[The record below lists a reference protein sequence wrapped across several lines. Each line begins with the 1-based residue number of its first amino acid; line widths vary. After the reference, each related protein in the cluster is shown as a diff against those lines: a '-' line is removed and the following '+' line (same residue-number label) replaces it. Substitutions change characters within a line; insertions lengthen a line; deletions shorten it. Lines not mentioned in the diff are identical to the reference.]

1 MKKKAKS
8 LPKKKKPS
16 SKPSSK
22 PSQKGFKFWF
32 FLLFFTS
39 AWMFVLGVLVGRG
52 TAPVHFDIEKLQKE
66 LAGLKQ
72 AAIEREERR
81 YKISPKA
88 ISDANTFG
96 FYETLKGKKSNV
108 KLYPSKSKQKRKTL
122 PEKVVQGTKKRGT
135 TDKKKAVKT
144 LQDSQTS
151 ASSKKTDN
159 GRILT
164 IQVASLKDPKAA
176 DKLVTK
182 LKKKGYAAYKTTV
195 DISGK
200 GIWHRIRIG
209 YFKNRTDAKKI
220 LNKLRKENRKG
231 ILMYREK

>member
-1 MKKKAKS
+1 MKKKEKS

-16 SKPSSK
+16 SKPSR
-22 PSQKGFKFWF
+22 KGFTFWF

-39 AWMFVLGVLVGRG
+39 GWMFFLGVLVGRG

-72 AAIEREERR
+72 AAIEKEERR

-88 ISDANTFG
+88 TSDANIFG
-96 FYETLKGKKSNV
+96 FYETLKEKKSNV
-108 KLYPSKSKQKRKTL
+108 KLYPNKS
-122 PEKVVQGTKKRGT
+122 KKRGT
-135 TDKKKAVKT
+135 LDKKKAAKT
-144 LQDSQTS
+144 IQDSRTS
-151 ASSKKTDN
+151 ASSKKTDT

-176 DKLVTK
+176 YKLVTK

-200 GIWHRIRIG
+200 GTWHRVRIG
-209 YFKNRTDAKKI
+209 YFKNRTDAKKT
-220 LNKLRKENRKG
+220 LNKLRKENRKV

>member
-1 MKKKAKS
+1 MKKKEKS

-16 SKPSSK
+16 PKPSR
-22 PSQKGFKFWF
+22 KGFTFWF
-32 FLLFFTS
+32 FLIFFTS
-39 AWMFVLGVLVGRG
+39 GWMFFLGVLVGRG

-72 AAIEREERR
+72 AAIEKEERR

-88 ISDANTFG
+88 TSDANTFG
-96 FYETLKGKKSNV
+96 FYERLKGKKSNV
-108 KLYPSKSKQKRKTL
+108 KLYPNKS
-122 PEKVVQGTKKRGT
+122 KKRGIL
-135 TDKKKAVKT
+135 DKKKASKT
-144 LQDSQTS
+144 LQDSRTS
-151 ASSKKTDN
+151 ASSKKTDT

-164 IQVASLKDPKAA
+164 IQVASLKDPKVAA
-176 DKLVTK
+176 KLVTK
-182 LKKKGYAAYKTTV
+182 LKKKGYAAYKITV

-200 GIWHRIRIG
+200 GTWHRVRIG
-209 YFKNRTDAKKI
+209 YFKNRADAKKI

>member
-1 MKKKAKS
+1 MKKKEKS

-16 SKPSSK
+16 SKPSR
-22 PSQKGFKFWF
+22 KGFTFWF

-39 AWMFVLGVLVGRG
+39 AWMFFLGVLVGRG

-72 AAIEREERR
+72 AAIEKEERR

-88 ISDANTFG
+88 TSDANTFG
-96 FYETLKGKKSNV
+96 FYERLKGKKSNV
-108 KLYPSKSKQKRKTL
+108 KLYPNKSKKRETL
-122 PEKVVQGTKKRGT
+122 
-135 TDKKKAVKT
+135 DKKKAAKT
-144 LQDSQTS
+144 LQDSRTS
-151 ASSKKTDN
+151 ASSKKTDT

-182 LKKKGYAAYKTTV
+182 LKKKGYAAYKTTA

-200 GIWHRIRIG
+200 GTWHRVRIG
-209 YFKNRTDAKKI
+209 YFKNRADAKKI
-220 LNKLRKENRKG
+220 LNRLRKENRKV

>member
-1 MKKKAKS
+1 MKKKEKS

-16 SKPSSK
+16 PKPSR
-22 PSQKGFKFWF
+22 KGFTFWF

-39 AWMFVLGVLVGRG
+39 GWMFFLGVLVGRG

-72 AAIEREERR
+72 AAIEKEERR

-96 FYETLKGKKSNV
+96 FYERLKGKKSNV
-108 KLYPSKSKQKRKTL
+108 KLYPNKS
-122 PEKVVQGTKKRGT
+122 KKRGT
-135 TDKKKAVKT
+135 LDKKKAAKT
-144 LQDSQTS
+144 LQDSRTS
-151 ASSKKTDN
+151 VSNKKTDT

-182 LKKKGYAAYKTTV
+182 LKKKGYAAYKTTA

-200 GIWHRIRIG
+200 GTWHRVRIG
-209 YFKNRTDAKKI
+209 YFKNRADAKKI

-231 ILMYREK
+231 ILMYK

>member
-8 LPKKKKPS
+8 LPKKK
-16 SKPSSK
+16 KPSSK

-39 AWMFVLGVLVGRG
+39 AWMFFLGVLVGRD

-108 KLYPSKSKQKRKTL
+108 KLYPNKS
-122 PEKVVQGTKKRGT
+122 KKRGT
-135 TDKKKAVKT
+135 LDKKKAAKT
-144 LQDSQTS
+144 LQDSKTS
-151 ASSKKTDN
+151 ASSKKTDT

-182 LKKKGYAAYKTTV
+182 LKKKGYAAYKTTA

-200 GIWHRIRIG
+200 GTWHRIRIG
-209 YFKNRTDAKKI
+209 YFKNRADAKKI

-231 ILMYREK
+231 ILMYRKK

>member
-1 MKKKAKS
+1 MKKKEKS

-16 SKPSSK
+16 SKPSR
-22 PSQKGFKFWF
+22 KGFTFWF

-39 AWMFVLGVLVGRG
+39 GWMFFLGVLVGRG

-72 AAIEREERR
+72 AAIEKEERR

-88 ISDANTFG
+88 TSDANTFD

-108 KLYPSKSKQKRKTL
+108 KLYPNKS
-122 PEKVVQGTKKRGT
+122 KKRGT
-135 TDKKKAVKT
+135 LDKKKAAKT
-144 LQDSQTS
+144 LQDSRTS
-151 ASSKKTDN
+151 VSSKKTDT

-182 LKKKGYAAYKTTV
+182 LKKKGYAAYKTTA

-200 GIWHRIRIG
+200 GTWHRVRIG
-209 YFKNRTDAKKI
+209 YFKNRADAKKI

-231 ILMYREK
+231 ILMYK

>member
-1 MKKKAKS
+1 MKKKEKS

-16 SKPSSK
+16 SKPSR
-22 PSQKGFKFWF
+22 KGFTFWF

-39 AWMFVLGVLVGRG
+39 GWMFFLGVLVGRG

-72 AAIEREERR
+72 AAIEKEERR
-81 YKISPKA
+81 YKISPNA
-88 ISDANTFG
+88 TSDANTFG
-96 FYETLKGKKSNV
+96 FYERLKGKKSNI
-108 KLYPSKSKQKRKTL
+108 KLYPNKS
-122 PEKVVQGTKKRGT
+122 KKRGT
-135 TDKKKAVKT
+135 LDKKKTAKT
-144 LQDSQTS
+144 LQDRRTS
-151 ASSKKTDN
+151 VSSKKTDT

-182 LKKKGYAAYKTTV
+182 LKKKGYTAYKTTA

-200 GIWHRIRIG
+200 GTWHRVRIG
-209 YFKNRTDAKKI
+209 YFKNRADAKKI

-231 ILMYREK
+231 ILMYK

>member
-1 MKKKAKS
+1 M
-8 LPKKKKPS
+8 
-16 SKPSSK
+16 
-22 PSQKGFKFWF
+22 F
-32 FLLFFTS
+32 F
-39 AWMFVLGVLVGRG
+39 LGVLVGRG

-72 AAIEREERR
+72 AAIEKEERR

-88 ISDANTFG
+88 TSDANTFG
-96 FYETLKGKKSNV
+96 FYERLKGKKSNV
-108 KLYPSKSKQKRKTL
+108 KLYPNKS
-122 PEKVVQGTKKRGT
+122 KKRGT
-135 TDKKKAVKT
+135 LDKKKAAKT
-144 LQDSQTS
+144 LQDSRTS
-151 ASSKKTDN
+151 ASSKKTDT

-182 LKKKGYAAYKTTV
+182 LKKKGYAAYKTTA

-200 GIWHRIRIG
+200 GTWHRVRIG
-209 YFKNRTDAKKI
+209 YFKNKAGAKKI
-220 LNKLRKENRKG
+220 LNRLRKENRKV

>member
-1 MKKKAKS
+1 MKKKEKS

-16 SKPSSK
+16 PKPSR
-22 PSQKGFKFWF
+22 KGFTFWF

-39 AWMFVLGVLVGRG
+39 AWMFFLGVLVGRG

-72 AAIEREERR
+72 AAIEKEERR
-81 YKISPKA
+81 YKISSEA
-88 ISDANTFG
+88 TYDANTFS

-108 KLYPSKSKQKRKTL
+108 KLYPDKS
-122 PEKVVQGTKKRGT
+122 KKRGT
-135 TDKKKAVKT
+135 PDKKKAAKT

-151 ASSKKTDN
+151 ASSKKTDT

-200 GIWHRIRIG
+200 GTWHRVRIG
-209 YFKNRTDAKKI
+209 HFKNRADAKKI
-220 LNKLRKENRKG
+220 LNKLRKENQKG
-231 ILMYREK
+231 ILMYR

>member
-1 MKKKAKS
+1 MKKKEKS

-16 SKPSSK
+16 PKPSPK
-22 PSQKGFKFWF
+22 PSRKRFTFWF

-39 AWMFVLGVLVGRG
+39 AWMFFLGVLVGRD

-72 AAIEREERR
+72 AAIEKEERR

-88 ISDANTFG
+88 TFDANVFS

-108 KLYPSKSKQKRKTL
+108 KLYPNKSKKRET
-122 PEKVVQGTKKRGT
+122 P
-135 TDKKKAVKT
+135 DKKKAAKT
-144 LQDSQTS
+144 LQDSRTS
-151 ASSKKTDN
+151 ASNKKTDT

-176 DKLVTK
+176 NKLVTK

-200 GIWHRIRIG
+200 GTWHRVRIG
-209 YFKNRTDAKKI
+209 YFKNRADAKKT
-220 LNKLRKENRKG
+220 LNNLRKENRKV
-231 ILMYREK
+231 ILMYRKK

>member
-1 MKKKAKS
+1 MKKKEKS

-16 SKPSSK
+16 SKPSR
-22 PSQKGFKFWF
+22 KGFTFWF

-39 AWMFVLGVLVGRG
+39 AWMFFLGVLVGRG

-72 AAIEREERR
+72 AAIEKEERR
-81 YKISPKA
+81 YKISPKGT
-88 ISDANTFG
+88 SDANTFG
-96 FYETLKGKKSNV
+96 FYERLKGKKSNV
-108 KLYPSKSKQKRKTL
+108 KLYPNKSKKRET
-122 PEKVVQGTKKRGT
+122 P
-135 TDKKKAVKT
+135 DKKKAAKT
-144 LQDSQTS
+144 LQDSRTS
-151 ASSKKTDN
+151 ASSKKTDT

-182 LKKKGYAAYKTTV
+182 LKKKGYAAYKTTA

-200 GIWHRIRIG
+200 GTWHRVRIG
-209 YFKNRTDAKKI
+209 YFKNRADAKKI
-220 LNKLRKENRKG
+220 LNKLRKENRKW
-231 ILMYREK
+231 ILMYK

>member
-1 MKKKAKS
+1 MKKKEKS

-16 SKPSSK
+16 SKPSR
-22 PSQKGFKFWF
+22 KGFTFWF

-39 AWMFVLGVLVGRG
+39 GWMFFLGVLVGRG

-72 AAIEREERR
+72 AAIEKEERR

-88 ISDANTFG
+88 TSDANTFG
-96 FYETLKGKKSNV
+96 FYERLKGKKSNI
-108 KLYPSKSKQKRKTL
+108 KLYPNKS
-122 PEKVVQGTKKRGT
+122 KKRGT
-135 TDKKKAVKT
+135 LDKKKTAKT
-144 LQDSQTS
+144 LQDRRTS
-151 ASSKKTDN
+151 VSSKKTDT

-182 LKKKGYAAYKTTV
+182 LKKKGYAAYKTTA

-200 GIWHRIRIG
+200 GTWHRVRIG
-209 YFKNRTDAKKI
+209 YFKNRADAKKI
-220 LNKLRKENRKG
+220 LNKLIKENRKG
-231 ILMYREK
+231 ILMYK

>member
-1 MKKKAKS
+1 MKKKEKS

-16 SKPSSK
+16 SKPSR
-22 PSQKGFKFWF
+22 KGFTFWF
-32 FLLFFTS
+32 FLIFFTS
-39 AWMFVLGVLVGRG
+39 GWMFFLGVLVGRG

-72 AAIEREERR
+72 AAIEKEERR

-88 ISDANTFG
+88 TSGAYTFG
-96 FYETLKGKKSNV
+96 FYERLKGKKSNV
-108 KLYPSKSKQKRKTL
+108 KLYPNKSKKRET
-122 PEKVVQGTKKRGT
+122 P
-135 TDKKKAVKT
+135 DKKKAAKT
-144 LQDSQTS
+144 LQDSRTS
-151 ASSKKTDN
+151 ASSKKTDT

-182 LKKKGYAAYKTTV
+182 LKKKGYAAYKTTA

-200 GIWHRIRIG
+200 GTWHRVRIG
-209 YFKNRTDAKKI
+209 YFKNRADAKKI
-220 LNKLRKENRKG
+220 LNRLRKENRKV

>member
-1 MKKKAKS
+1 MKKKEKS

-16 SKPSSK
+16 SKPSR
-22 PSQKGFKFWF
+22 KGFTFWF

-39 AWMFVLGVLVGRG
+39 AWMFFLGVLVGRG

-72 AAIEREERR
+72 AAIEKEERR

-88 ISDANTFG
+88 TSDANTFG
-96 FYETLKGKKSNV
+96 FYETLKGKKSNI
-108 KLYPSKSKQKRKTL
+108 KLYPNKS
-122 PEKVVQGTKKRGT
+122 KKRGT
-135 TDKKKAVKT
+135 LDKKKTAKT
-144 LQDSQTS
+144 LQDRRTS
-151 ASSKKTDN
+151 VSSKKTDT

-182 LKKKGYAAYKTTV
+182 LKKKGYAAYKTTA

-200 GIWHRIRIG
+200 GTWHRVRIG
-209 YFKNRTDAKKI
+209 YFKNRADAKKI

-231 ILMYREK
+231 ILMYK

>member
-1 MKKKAKS
+1 MKKKEKS

-16 SKPSSK
+16 SKPSR
-22 PSQKGFKFWF
+22 KGFTFWF

-39 AWMFVLGVLVGRG
+39 AWMFFLGVLVGRG

-72 AAIEREERR
+72 AAIEKEERR

-88 ISDANTFG
+88 TSDATTFD
-96 FYETLKGKKSNV
+96 FYQTLKGKKSNV
-108 KLYPSKSKQKRKTL
+108 KLYPNKSKKRETL
-122 PEKVVQGTKKRGT
+122 
-135 TDKKKAVKT
+135 DKKKAAKT
-144 LQDSQTS
+144 LQDSRTS
-151 ASSKKTDN
+151 ASSKKTDT

-182 LKKKGYAAYKTTV
+182 LKKKGYAAYKTTA

-200 GIWHRIRIG
+200 GTWHRVRIG
-209 YFKNRTDAKKI
+209 YFKNRADAKKI
-220 LNKLRKENRKG
+220 LNRLRKENRKV

>member
-1 MKKKAKS
+1 MKKKEKS

-16 SKPSSK
+16 SKPSR
-22 PSQKGFKFWF
+22 KGFTFWF

-39 AWMFVLGVLVGRG
+39 GWMFFLGVLVGRG

-72 AAIEREERR
+72 AAIEKEERR

-88 ISDANTFG
+88 TSDANTFG
-96 FYETLKGKKSNV
+96 FYERLKGKKSNV
-108 KLYPSKSKQKRKTL
+108 KLYPNKSKKREI
-122 PEKVVQGTKKRGT
+122 PY
-135 TDKKKAVKT
+135 KKKAAKT
-144 LQDSQTS
+144 LQDSRTS
-151 ASSKKTDN
+151 ASSKKTDT

-176 DKLVTK
+176 DKLLTK
-182 LKKKGYAAYKTTV
+182 LKKKGYDAYKTTA

-200 GIWHRIRIG
+200 GTWHRVRIG
-209 YFKNRTDAKKI
+209 YFKNKAGAKKI
-220 LNKLRKENRKG
+220 LNRLRKENRKV

>member
-1 MKKKAKS
+1 MKKKEKS

-16 SKPSSK
+16 SKPSR
-22 PSQKGFKFWF
+22 KGFTFWF

-39 AWMFVLGVLVGRG
+39 GWMFFLGVLVGRG

-72 AAIEREERR
+72 AAIEKEERR

-88 ISDANTFG
+88 TFDANVFS

-108 KLYPSKSKQKRKTL
+108 KLYPNKSKKRET
-122 PEKVVQGTKKRGT
+122 P
-135 TDKKKAVKT
+135 DKKKAAKT
-144 LQDSQTS
+144 LQDSRTS
-151 ASSKKTDN
+151 ASNKKTDT

-176 DKLVTK
+176 NKLVTK
-182 LKKKGYAAYKTTV
+182 LKKKGYDAYKTTA

-200 GIWHRIRIG
+200 GTWHRVRIG
-209 YFKNRTDAKKI
+209 YFKNRADAKKI
-220 LNKLRKENRKG
+220 LNRLRKENRKV

>member
-1 MKKKAKS
+1 MKKKEKS

-16 SKPSSK
+16 SKPSR
-22 PSQKGFKFWF
+22 KGFTFWF

-39 AWMFVLGVLVGRG
+39 GWMFFLGVLVGRG

-72 AAIEREERR
+72 AAIEKEERR

-88 ISDANTFG
+88 TFDANVFS

-108 KLYPSKSKQKRKTL
+108 KLYPNKSKKRET
-122 PEKVVQGTKKRGT
+122 P
-135 TDKKKAVKT
+135 DKKKAAKT
-144 LQDSQTS
+144 LQDSRTS
-151 ASSKKTDN
+151 ASSKKTDT

-182 LKKKGYAAYKTTV
+182 LKKKGYDAYRTTA

-200 GIWHRIRIG
+200 GIWHRVRIG
-209 YFKNRTDAKKI
+209 YFKNRADAQKI
-220 LNKLRKENRKG
+220 LNRLRKENRKV
-231 ILMYREK
+231 ILMYK

>member
-1 MKKKAKS
+1 MKKKEKS

-16 SKPSSK
+16 SKPSR
-22 PSQKGFKFWF
+22 KGFTFWF

-39 AWMFVLGVLVGRG
+39 AWMFFLGVLVGRG

-72 AAIEREERR
+72 AAIEKEERR

-88 ISDANTFG
+88 TSDANTFD
-96 FYETLKGKKSNV
+96 FYQTLKGKKSNV
-108 KLYPSKSKQKRKTL
+108 KLYPNKSKKRETL
-122 PEKVVQGTKKRGT
+122 
-135 TDKKKAVKT
+135 DKKKAAKT
-144 LQDSQTS
+144 LQDSRTS
-151 ASSKKTDN
+151 ASSKKTDT

-200 GIWHRIRIG
+200 GTWHRVRIG
-209 YFKNRTDAKKI
+209 YFKNRADAKKI
-220 LNKLRKENRKG
+220 LNRLRKENRKV

>member
-1 MKKKAKS
+1 MKKKEKS

-16 SKPSSK
+16 PKPSPK
-22 PSQKGFKFWF
+22 PSRKRFTFWF

-39 AWMFVLGVLVGRG
+39 AWMFFLGVLVGRG

-72 AAIEREERR
+72 AAIEKEERR

-88 ISDANTFG
+88 TFDANVFS

-108 KLYPSKSKQKRKTL
+108 KLYPNKSKKRET
-122 PEKVVQGTKKRGT
+122 P
-135 TDKKKAVKT
+135 DKKKAAKT
-144 LQDSQTS
+144 LQDSRTS
-151 ASSKKTDN
+151 ASSKKTDT

-200 GIWHRIRIG
+200 GTWHRVRIG
-209 YFKNRTDAKKI
+209 YFKNRADAKKI
-220 LNKLRKENRKG
+220 LNRLRKENRKV